1 MTTATAQKPT
11 NGKPESP
18 KMEVLKSEPVV
29 KENPILSL
37 EKRIQKVQNLG
48 IVIEKWRKLNDAKQN
63 LAEFQLGNDGLSSTI
78 TLRDASGREFKTSHN
93 IVVST
98 VLESVQAVLE
108 LKIVEVEAQIN
119 FE

>member
-1 MTTATAQKPT
+1 MTIATVKKAT
-11 NGKPESP
+11 NGKSVTPE
-18 KMEVLKSEPVV
+18 MEVVKHESVV

-48 IVIEKWRKLNDAKQN
+48 IVIEKWKKLNDVKQN
-63 LAEFQLGNDGLSSTI
+63 LSELQLGNDGLSSTI
-78 TLRDASGREFKTSHN
+78 TLKDVSGSEFKTSRN

-98 VLESVQAVLE
+98 VLESVQAVLDQ
-108 LKIVEVEAQIN
+108 KIVEVEAQIN